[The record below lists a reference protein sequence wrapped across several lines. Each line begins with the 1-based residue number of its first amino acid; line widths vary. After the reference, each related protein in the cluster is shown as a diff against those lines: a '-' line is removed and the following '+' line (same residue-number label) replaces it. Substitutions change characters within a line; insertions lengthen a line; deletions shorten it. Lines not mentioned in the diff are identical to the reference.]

1 MGDCGEDFIGSGDVD
16 LWVGRR
22 GVPRQGEGEHSGH
35 THARG
40 HRLGGKANWSPTDM
54 FLGEYEHTIDAK
66 GRMAVPARFRGQLQH
81 GAVIS
86 KGMGTCL
93 SVYTMQRWEEKSAE
107 LVAGKTTEELRDF
120 ERRIYPS
127 ASEVELDGQGRLVI
141 PAKLRTYAGLDSN
154 VTVAGVRDHFEIWD
168 RATWQDYQK
177 RLDEQGNGSP
187 F

>member
-1 MGDCGEDFIGSGDVD
+1 MGGSGEVS
-16 LWVGRR
+16 LKVEK
-22 GVPRQGEGEHSGH
+22 VTCKSH
-35 THARG
+35 
-40 HRLGGKANWSPTDM
+40 WSAGALAKGPVDM
-54 FLGEYEHTIDAK
+54 FLGQFDHTIDAK
-66 GRMAVPARFRGQLQH
+66 GRMAVPARFRGQLEK

-107 LVAGKTTEELRDF
+107 LVEGKTNEELRDF

-141 PAKLRTYAGLDSN
+141 PGRLRSFAELDSE
-154 VTVAGVRDHFEIWD
+154 VTVAGVRDHIEIWD
-168 RATWQDYQK
+168 RATWLEYQAK
-177 RLDEQGNGSP
+177 LDQEGNGSP

>member
-1 MGDCGEDFIGSGDVD
+1 
-16 LWVGRR
+16 
-22 GVPRQGEGEHSGH
+22 
-35 THARG
+35 
-40 HRLGGKANWSPTDM
+40 M

-66 GRMAVPARFRGQLQH
+66 GRMAVPARFRMQIER

-93 SVYTMQRWEEKSAE
+93 SVYPLARWEEKSNE
-107 LVAGKTTEELRDF
+107 LTAGKSSDELRDF

-127 ASEVELDGQGRLVI
+127 ASEVELDAQGRMVI
-141 PAKLRTYAGLDSN
+141 PAKLRAYAHLGTE

-168 RATWQDYQK
+168 RAIWRAYQE
-177 RLDEQGNGSP
+177 RLDAEGGGVP

>member
-1 MGDCGEDFIGSGDVD
+1 
-16 LWVGRR
+16 
-22 GVPRQGEGEHSGH
+22 
-35 THARG
+35 
-40 HRLGGKANWSPTDM
+40 M

-66 GRMAVPARFRGQLQH
+66 GRMAVPAKFRIQMDR

-93 SVYTMQRWEEKSAE
+93 SIYPTQRWEEKSAE
-107 LVAGKTTEELRDF
+107 LVAGKSSDELRDF

-127 ASEVELDGQGRLVI
+127 ASELELDGQGRIVI
-141 PAKLRTYAGLDSN
+141 PAKLRTYAGLGSE

-168 RATWQDYQK
+168 RATWQAYQE
-177 RLDEQGNGSP
+177 RLEAEGTGIP